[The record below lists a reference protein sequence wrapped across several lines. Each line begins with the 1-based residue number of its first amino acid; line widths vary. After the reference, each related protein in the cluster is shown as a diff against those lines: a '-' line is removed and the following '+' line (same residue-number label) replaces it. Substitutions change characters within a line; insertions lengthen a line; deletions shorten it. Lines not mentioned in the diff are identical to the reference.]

1 MYHHFVDELE
11 PGVLLG
17 KKMHV
22 PGFLVEA
29 EGEFLETEIGDIRG
43 HVILDRG
50 DLFVC
55 FPVFGYL
62 LPHVVWDVITRSGE
76 LHERGRHV
84 ADVLDF
90 AKINENVHVVKKSL
104 PPAVA
109 ICQSS
114 SQSVG
119 QGPLACGRIGS
130 AV

>member
-62 LPHVVWDVITRSGE
+62 HPHVVRDVNTRSGE
-76 LHERGRHV
+76 LHECSRHV
-84 ADVLDF
+84 ADV
-90 AKINENVHVVKKSL
+90 
-104 PPAVA
+104 
-109 ICQSS
+109 
-114 SQSVG
+114 
-119 QGPLACGRIGS
+119 
-130 AV
+130 